1 MMAVRGAGTGKKG
14 GYRPINHQSGTSLVV
29 QGLRLCF
36 PMQGVW
42 VQSLVRERKSHVP
55 RSQKMETLKEKQK
68 QYCNKFTKYF
78 KMVHIKKK
86 NHLSIKMGP

>member
-1 MMAVRGAGTGKKG
+1 M
-14 GYRPINHQSGTSLVV
+14 VV
-29 QGLRLCF
+29 QWLRLCL

-86 NHLSIKMGP
+86 IISQSRWDPSMGQQRL